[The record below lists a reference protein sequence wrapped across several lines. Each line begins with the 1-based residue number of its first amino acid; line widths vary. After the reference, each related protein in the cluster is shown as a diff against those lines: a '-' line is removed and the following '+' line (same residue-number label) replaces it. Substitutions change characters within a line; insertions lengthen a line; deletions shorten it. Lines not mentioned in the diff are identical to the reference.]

1 MENIIEKYFKH
12 KNYFLVCPKTYSYG
26 GVFESLYLSFKISKY
41 QGKKIILCVPFLRFH
56 KKQKKRRIFG
66 IPIIK
71 QIFIHLSFKEKLY
84 CVLSSIIINFNLLL
98 KILKIRGIIS
108 IIIGRKFVEKYIP
121 IIVGFDGLYE
131 DLKKNEKFLGKLS
144 EWKNIIE
151 TKIDFKK
158 FVNKHDKPSIK
169 KKLVC
174 FYIKDEN
181 YHQISEITLSAASEI
196 SYCEKTLNYFIDK
209 NCEIIRV
216 GDELS
221 AKFNFSNQNYFD
233 LTTSKKLNQQSQLE
247 TFEKS
252 EFYFGSGASATL
264 ICNFFEKKRLL
275 INIPP
280 ASLSDQTFS
289 FDKNNF
295 IIFKKVFC
303 RKKRKILSLEEIM
316 LTEDLF
322 ITEISDL
329 INPRL
334 TSNFDLSKK
343 YVLIENN
350 AEEIYDAA
358 KEFYEFNYGNKK
370 IESSEMK
377 KFKEIRSSSIKNL
390 ITKSNKYL
398 NYPSISLFHNTK
410 VSIPKNYLSK
420 YLFNSEKLKEETKE
434 FLVKNKL

>member
-1 MENIIEKYFKH
+1 M
-12 KNYFLVCPKTYSYG
+12 
-26 GVFESLYLSFKISKY
+26 
-41 QGKKIILCVPFLRFH
+41 
-56 KKQKKRRIFG
+56 
-66 IPIIK
+66 
-71 QIFIHLSFKEKLY
+71 
-84 CVLSSIIINFNLLL
+84 
-98 KILKIRGIIS
+98 
-108 IIIGRKFVEKYIP
+108 
-121 IIVGFDGLYE
+121 
-131 DLKKNEKFLGKLS
+131 
-144 EWKNIIE
+144 
-151 TKIDFKK
+151 
-158 FVNKHDKPSIK
+158 
-169 KKLVC
+169 
-174 FYIKDEN
+174 
-181 YHQISEITLSAASEI
+181 
-196 SYCEKTLNYFIDK
+196 
-209 NCEIIRV
+209 
-216 GDELS
+216 
-221 AKFNFSNQNYFD
+221 
-233 LTTSKKLNQQSQLE
+233 E

-350 AEEIYDAA
+350 AEEIYEAA
-358 KEFYEFNYGNKK
+358 KDFYEFNYGNQK

-398 NYPSISLFHNTK
+398 NYPSISLFYNTK